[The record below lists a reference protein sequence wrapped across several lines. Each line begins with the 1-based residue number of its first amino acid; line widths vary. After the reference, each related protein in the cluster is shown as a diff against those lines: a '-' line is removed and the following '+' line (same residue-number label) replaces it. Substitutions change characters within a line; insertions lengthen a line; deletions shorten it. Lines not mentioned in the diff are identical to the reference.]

1 MKNIRILMLIMG
13 LAVISACA
21 SNEANMDTDESSAE
35 MTNEQPAVAMEDA
48 KAEEQMMQTEEAV
61 EAVEAEEA
69 AEAVEA
75 AAMTEAEVATSGTGN
90 LVSTCN
96 HDGQVRII
104 TVVYDN
110 EATGKACEVNY
121 EKSTGVQTL
130 WSANTDRD
138 YCMDKAVEFVNKQEG
153 WGWVCSE
160 LE

>member
-1 MKNIRILMLIMG
+1 MKNVKILMLIMG

-21 SNEANMDTDESSAE
+21 SNEAKMDTDESSAE
-35 MTNEQPAVAMEDA
+35 MTNEQPAAAMEES
-48 KAEEQMMQTEEAV
+48 KAEEQVMQTEEAV
-61 EAVEAEEA
+61 ET
-69 AEAVEA
+69 

-96 HDGQVRII
+96 YADQVRII

-130 WSANTDRD
+130 WSANTDKD
-138 YCMDKAVEFVNKQEG
+138 YCMDQAVEFVKKQEG

>member
-1 MKNIRILMLIMG
+1 MG

-21 SNEANMDTDESSAE
+21 SNEAKMDTDESSAE
-35 MTNEQPAVAMEDA
+35 MTNEQPAAAMEES
-48 KAEEQMMQTEEAV
+48 KAEEQVMQTEAP
-61 EAVEAEEA
+61 VEAEET
-69 AEAVEA
+69 

-96 HDGQVRII
+96 YADQVRII

-130 WSANTDRD
+130 WSANTDKD
-138 YCMDKAVEFVNKQEG
+138 YCMDQAVEFVKKQEG

>member
-1 MKNIRILMLIMG
+1 MKNLRILMLIMG
-13 LAVISACA
+13 FAVISACA
-21 SNEANMDTDESSAE
+21 SNEVNKDTDESSTE
-35 MTNEQPAVAMEDA
+35 MTNEQ
-48 KAEEQMMQTEEAV
+48 MQTEAAV
-61 EAVEAEEA
+61 EAAEVEAAVEAEEVIEA
-69 AEAVEA
+69 EEAVETE
-75 AAMTEAEVATSGTGN
+75 AMIEAEVEASGTGN

-96 HDGQVRII
+96 YGDQVRII

-110 EATGKACEVNY
+110 EETGKACEVNY

-153 WGWVCSE
+153 WGWDCSE

>member
-1 MKNIRILMLIMG
+1 
-13 LAVISACA
+13 
-21 SNEANMDTDESSAE
+21 
-35 MTNEQPAVAMEDA
+35 MEDA

-75 AAMTEAEVATSGTGN
+75 AAMIEAEVATSGTGN

>member
-1 MKNIRILMLIMG
+1 MLIMG

-21 SNEANMDTDESSAE
+21 SNEATMDTDASSAE
-35 MTNEQPAVAMEDA
+35 MTNEQPAVAMEDS
-48 KAEEQMMQTEEAV
+48 KAEEQVMQTEEAV
-61 EAVEAEEA
+61 EAVEA
-69 AEAVEA
+69 VET
-75 AAMTEAEVATSGTGN
+75 AAMIEAEVAASSTGN

-96 HDGQVRII
+96 YGDQVRII

-153 WGWVCSE
+153 WGWDCSE

>member
-1 MKNIRILMLIMG
+1 MKNIRFLMLIMG
-13 LAVISACA
+13 LAVISACG
-21 SNEANMDTDESSAE
+21 SNEAKMDTDESSAE
-35 MTNEQPAVAMEDA
+35 MTKEQFVAVMEDS
-48 KAEEQMMQTEEAV
+48 KAEEEVMQTEEAV
-61 EAVEAEEA
+61 EAVEA
-69 AEAVEA
+69 VET
-75 AAMTEAEVATSGTGN
+75 AAMIEAEVAASGTGN

-96 HDGQVRII
+96 YADQVRII

-138 YCMDKAVEFVNKQEG
+138 YCMDQAVEFVKKQEG

>member
-1 MKNIRILMLIMG
+1 MKNIRFLMLIMG
-13 LAVISACA
+13 LAVISACG
-21 SNEANMDTDESSAE
+21 SNEAKMDTDESSAE
-35 MTNEQPAVAMEDA
+35 MTKEQPAVAMEDS
-48 KAEEQMMQTEEAV
+48 KAEEQVMQTEAP
-61 EAVEAEEA
+61 VEAEET
-69 AEAVEA
+69 

-96 HDGQVRII
+96 YADQVRII

-138 YCMDKAVEFVNKQEG
+138 YCMDQAVEFVKKQEG

>member
-1 MKNIRILMLIMG
+1 MKNLRILMLMMG

-21 SNEANMDTDESSAE
+21 SNEVNKDTDESSAE
-35 MTNEQPAVAMEDA
+35 MTNEQ
-48 KAEEQMMQTEEAV
+48 MQTEA
-61 EAVEAEEA
+61 
-69 AEAVEA
+69 AVEA
-75 AAMTEAEVATSGTGN
+75 AEVEAAVETEEVIEAVETEAMTEAEVEAGDTGN

-96 HDGQVRII
+96 YGDQVRII

-110 EATGKACEVNY
+110 EETGKACEVNY

-130 WSANTDRD
+130 WSANTDKD
-138 YCMDKAVEFVNKQEG
+138 YCMEQAVEFVKKQEG

>member
-1 MKNIRILMLIMG
+1 MG

-21 SNEANMDTDESSAE
+21 SNEANMDTDKSSAK
-35 MTNEQPAVAMEDA
+35 MTNEQPAVAMEDS
-48 KAEEQMMQTEEAV
+48 KVEEQVMQTEEAV
-61 EAVEAEEA
+61 ET
-69 AEAVEA
+69 

-96 HDGQVRII
+96 YGDQVRII

-138 YCMDKAVEFVNKQEG
+138 YCMDQAVEFVKKQEG

>member
-1 MKNIRILMLIMG
+1 MLIMG

-21 SNEANMDTDESSAE
+21 SNEAKMDTDESSAE
-35 MTNEQPAVAMEDA
+35 MTNEQPAAAMEES
-48 KAEEQMMQTEEAV
+48 KAEEQVMQTEEAV
-61 EAVEAEEA
+61 ET
-69 AEAVEA
+69 

-96 HDGQVRII
+96 YADQVRII

-130 WSANTDRD
+130 WSANTDKD
-138 YCMDKAVEFVNKQEG
+138 YCMDQAVEFVKKQEG

>member
-35 MTNEQPAVAMEDA
+35 MTNEQPAVAMEDS
-48 KAEEQMMQTEEAV
+48 KAEEQVMQTEAPV
-61 EAVEAEEA
+61 EAVET
-69 AEAVEA
+69 
-75 AAMTEAEVATSGTGN
+75 AAMTEAEVAASGTGN

-96 HDGQVRII
+96 YGDQVRII

-138 YCMDKAVEFVNKQEG
+138 YCMDKAVEFVKKQEG

>member
-1 MKNIRILMLIMG
+1 MKNVKILMLIMG
-13 LAVISACA
+13 LAVISACG
-21 SNEANMDTDESSAE
+21 SNEAKMDTDESSAE
-35 MTNEQPAVAMEDA
+35 MTKEQPAAAMEDS
-48 KAEEQMMQTEEAV
+48 KAEEEVMQTEEAV
-61 EAVEAEEA
+61 EAVEA
-69 AEAVEA
+69 VET
-75 AAMTEAEVATSGTGN
+75 AAMIEAEVAASGTGN

-96 HDGQVRII
+96 YADQVRII

-138 YCMDKAVEFVNKQEG
+138 YCMDQAVEFVKKQEG

>member
-1 MKNIRILMLIMG
+1 MKSIRILMLIMG
-13 LAVISACA
+13 FAVISACA
-21 SNEANMDTDESSAE
+21 SNEANMDADESSAE
-35 MTNEQPAVAMEDA
+35 MTNEQPAVAMEDS
-48 KAEEQMMQTEEAV
+48 KAEEQVMQTEAPV
-61 EAVEAEEA
+61 EDVET
-69 AEAVEA
+69 
-75 AAMTEAEVATSGTGN
+75 AAMTEAEVAASGTGN
-90 LVSTCN
+90 LVSTCKYG
-96 HDGQVRII
+96 DQVRII

>member
-1 MKNIRILMLIMG
+1 MG

-21 SNEANMDTDESSAE
+21 SNEAKMDTDESSAE
-35 MTNEQPAVAMEDA
+35 MTNEQPAAAMEES
-48 KAEEQMMQTEEAV
+48 KAEEQVMQTEEAV
-61 EAVEAEEA
+61 ET
-69 AEAVEA
+69 

-96 HDGQVRII
+96 YGDQVRII

-130 WSANTDRD
+130 WSANTDKD
-138 YCMDKAVEFVNKQEG
+138 YCMDQAVEFVKKQEG

>member
-21 SNEANMDTDESSAE
+21 SNEANVDTDESSAE
-35 MTNEQPAVAMEDA
+35 MTKEQAAVAMEES
-48 KAEEQMMQTEEAV
+48 KAEEQVMQTEEAV
-61 EAVEAEEA
+61 EVV
-69 AEAVEA
+69 EAVETA
-75 AAMTEAEVATSGTGN
+75 ATIEAEVAASGTGN

-96 HDGQVRII
+96 YDGQVRII

-153 WGWVCSE
+153 WGWDCSE

>member
-35 MTNEQPAVAMEDA
+35 MTKEQAAVAMEES
-48 KAEEQMMQTEEAV
+48 KAEEQVMQTEEAV
-61 EAVEAEEA
+61 EAVET
-69 AEAVEA
+69 
-75 AAMTEAEVATSGTGN
+75 AAMIEAEVAASSTGN

-96 HDGQVRII
+96 YGDQVRVI

-121 EKSTGVQTL
+121 EKSAGVQTL

-138 YCMDKAVEFVNKQEG
+138 YCMDKAVEFVKKQEG

>member
-1 MKNIRILMLIMG
+1 MSDEEYKNFNVDNG
-13 LAVISACA
+13 ACSACA

-35 MTNEQPAVAMEDA
+35 MTNEQPAVAMEES
-48 KAEEQMMQTEEAV
+48 KAEEQVMQTEEAV
-61 EAVEAEEA
+61 EAVEAVET
-69 AEAVEA
+69 AE
-75 AAMTEAEVATSGTGN
+75 MIEAEVAASGTGN

-96 HDGQVRII
+96 YGDQVRII

-138 YCMDKAVEFVNKQEG
+138 YCMDKAVEFVKKQEG

-160 LE
+160 LG

>member
-1 MKNIRILMLIMG
+1 MG

-21 SNEANMDTDESSAE
+21 SNEANKESDEGNAKMTDE
-35 MTNEQPAVAMEDA
+35 Q
-48 KAEEQMMQTEEAV
+48 MQTEAAV
-61 EAVEAEEA
+61 EAAEAAEIVEA

-75 AAMTEAEVATSGTGN
+75 VETEAMIEAEVEASESGN

-96 HDGQVRII
+96 YGDQVRII

-110 EATGKACEVNY
+110 EETGKACEVNY

-130 WSANTDRD
+130 WSANTDKD
-138 YCMDKAVEFVNKQEG
+138 YCMEKAVEFVKKQEG

>member
-1 MKNIRILMLIMG
+1 MLIMG

-21 SNEANMDTDESSAE
+21 SNEAKMDTDESSAE
-35 MTNEQPAVAMEDA
+35 MTNEQPAAAMEES
-48 KAEEQMMQTEEAV
+48 KAEEQVMQTEEAV
-61 EAVEAEEA
+61 ET
-69 AEAVEA
+69 

-96 HDGQVRII
+96 YADQVRII

-138 YCMDKAVEFVNKQEG
+138 YCMDQAVEFVKKQEG

>member
-1 MKNIRILMLIMG
+1 MG

-21 SNEANMDTDESSAE
+21 SNEAKMDTDESSAE
-35 MTNEQPAVAMEDA
+35 MTNEQPAAAMEES
-48 KAEEQMMQTEEAV
+48 KAEEQVMQTEEAV
-61 EAVEAEEA
+61 ET
-69 AEAVEA
+69 

-96 HDGQVRII
+96 YADQVRII

-138 YCMDKAVEFVNKQEG
+138 YCMDQAVEFVKKQEG

>member
-35 MTNEQPAVAMEDA
+35 MTKEQAAVAMEES
-48 KAEEQMMQTEEAV
+48 KAEEQVMQTEEAV
-61 EAVEAEEA
+61 EVV
-69 AEAVEA
+69 EAVETA
-75 AAMTEAEVATSGTGN
+75 ATIEAEVAASGTGN

-96 HDGQVRII
+96 YGDQVRII

-153 WGWVCSE
+153 WGWDCSE